1 VAGAQGAGAAL
12 VQYIAR
18 VRESLLMFA
27 HFSTIVGTGPD
38 LPVRARPTPTP
49 ALRDGITFHD
59 VWFRYA
65 EDGPWVLQGVNLHL
79 PAGRST
85 ALVGEN
91 GAGKSTI
98 VKLLCRLYD
107 PTRGSITWNGVDLR
121 DFDPAELRRRIGAV
135 FQDFMHYDLSAREN
149 IALSDLDALDEP
161 GRVQA
166 AARAGGVHE
175 VLAALP
181 YGYDTLLS
189 RTYSSESDKQDP
201 ETGIV
206 LSGGQWQRVAL
217 SRAFLRDGS
226 DLMIMDEPSAG
237 LDVEAE
243 HRLTEE
249 MRRHR
254 AGRTSVLVSH
264 RLGTL
269 RDADHIVVLADGRVL
284 ERGDHSTLIAAG
296 GRYARLFELQARGYQ
311 ADARAVPA

>member
-1 VAGAQGAGAAL
+1 
-12 VQYIAR
+12 
-18 VRESLLMFA
+18 
-27 HFSTIVGTGPD
+27 
-38 LPVRARPTPTP
+38 
-49 ALRDGITFHD
+49 
-59 VWFRYA
+59 
-65 EDGPWVLQGVNLHL
+65 
-79 PAGRST
+79 
-85 ALVGEN
+85 
-91 GAGKSTI
+91 
-98 VKLLCRLYD
+98 
-107 PTRGSITWNGVDLR
+107 
-121 DFDPAELRRRIGAV
+121 V

-149 IALSDLDALDEP
+149 IAMGDLDALDDSA
-161 GRVQA
+161 RVRA
-166 AARAGGVHE
+166 AAWAGGVHE

-181 YGYDTLLS
+181 YGYETLLS
-189 RTYSSESDKQDP
+189 RTYSSESDKLDP

-217 SRAFLRDGS
+217 ARAFLRDRS

-284 ERGDHSTLIAAG
+284 ERGDHTALMAAG

-311 ADARAVPA
+311 AAAMPA